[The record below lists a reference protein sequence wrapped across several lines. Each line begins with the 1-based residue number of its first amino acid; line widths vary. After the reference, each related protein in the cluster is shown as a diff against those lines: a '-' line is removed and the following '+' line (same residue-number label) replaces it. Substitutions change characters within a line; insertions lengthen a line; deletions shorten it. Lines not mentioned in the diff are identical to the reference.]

1 MCNWARAAAWLLGCV
16 VMGAHAQPTTNF
28 AGIGRPATPAEVA
41 AWDIDVRPDFKGL
54 PAGRGS
60 VAQGQVIWEAQCAS
74 CHGVFGESNEVFTP
88 LVGGTTPDDVRT
100 GRVARLNDPAFPGRT
115 TFMKLATVS
124 TLWDYIRRAMPWNA
138 PKTLKTDE
146 VYAVTAYMLNLADIV
161 PEGFVLSDQTI
172 AQVQQRLPNRAGMST
187 AHAMW
192 PGELPGSTTRPDV
205 RATACMKNCVAASPQ
220 VASRLP
226 DFARDAHGNLAD
238 QNRLV
243 GAQRGAQTAAM
254 ATVAIAAT
262 PNEPAAGLA
271 LAQQHNCLACHGVDG
286 KGVGPSLREVAS
298 KYASRADRVTYLS
311 QRIAA
316 GGGGVWGAMAMP
328 AQTLPGKDLQ
338 LIAQWLAELAPA
350 ATALGAGK

>member
-1 MCNWARAAAWLLGCV
+1 MCSWAKVLALWSLLGT
-16 VMGAHAQPTTNF
+16 AQAQPLTNF
-28 AGIGRPATPAEVA
+28 VGIGRAATTAEVA

-54 PAGRGS
+54 PVGRGS

-88 LVGGTTPDDVRT
+88 LVGGTTVDDVRT

-172 AQVQQRLPNRAGMST
+172 KQVQQRLPNRAGMST

-192 PGELPGSTTRPDV
+192 PGDLPGSTAQPDV
-205 RATACMKNCVAASPQ
+205 RATACMKNCVTAAPPI
-220 VASRLP
+220 ASRLP

-243 GAQRGAQTAAM
+243 GAQRGAQTAA
-254 ATVAIAAT
+254 TVAVA
-262 PNEPAAGLA
+262 PDEPASGLA
-271 LAQQHNCLACHGVDG
+271 LARQHNCLACHGVDS
-286 KGVGPSLREVAS
+286 KAVGPSLREVAA
-298 KYASRADRVTYLS
+298 KYASRSDRVAYLTE
-311 QRIAA
+311 RIAA
-316 GGGGVWGAMAMP
+316 GGGGVWGAVAMP

-338 LIAQWLAELAPA
+338 LIAQWLAELAPTPTA
-350 ATALGAGK
+350 AGAGK